1 MPELHEVAFVAS
13 ERKSFGSEK
22 ETAKQEPRSV
32 GKKKRHCSEESVP
45 QQLSLVHPG
54 MPSRLFESALPSP

>member
-22 ETAKQEPRSV
+22 ETAKQEPPLSWQ
-32 GKKKRHCSEESVP
+32 KKEALLRRVSASTAK
-45 QQLSLVHPG
+45 PG
-54 MPSRLFESALPSP
+54 TLRDA